1 MKQPMTPSQIAIEIK
16 ARLDSLSWEFVTR
29 DTFPLFTENIQWNIR
44 GYANLAL
51 RILEREGLVIAA
63 RYGKNTLIW
72 QKTTPRPLP
81 EWI

>member
-1 MKQPMTPSQIAIEIK
+1 MEGQFQHLCRRCKETESGAI
-16 ARLDSLSWEFVTR
+16 
-29 DTFPLFTENIQWNIR
+29 
-44 GYANLAL
+44 LAL